1 MTSQSAARSY
11 AGMRAQAPTSG
22 ALDGAHVILA
32 IRHESREV
40 VVEGAMDH
48 AVRLGRP
55 AAQTLQVFE
64 IPAMDL
70 GAGGDERLRS
80 RIRPCQSE
88 HLMAGV
94 DEFRNDG

>member
-1 MTSQSAARSY
+1 
-11 AGMRAQAPTSG
+11 
-22 ALDGAHVILA
+22 
-32 IRHESREV
+32 
-40 VVEGAMDH
+40 MDH

-80 RIRPCQSE
+80 RIRPRQSK
-88 HLMAGV
+88 HLMASV